1 MDNILGEAILQF
13 LFYNPS
19 KVGVGIG
26 EEQESTLSKKEFTP
40 LGACFSYKYGLH
52 FEKDLYSR
60 EPNGK
65 SREVFPFVKIA
76 KSIKMYP
83 HT

>member
-26 EEQESTLSKKEFTP
+26 EEQESTLSKK
-40 LGACFSYKYGLH
+40 SLH
-52 FEKDLYSR
+52 LLEH
-60 EPNGK
+60 
-65 SREVFPFVKIA
+65 VFPINMG
-76 KSIKMYP
+76 SILKRICTQESQTGNRVRYFP
-83 HT
+83 L